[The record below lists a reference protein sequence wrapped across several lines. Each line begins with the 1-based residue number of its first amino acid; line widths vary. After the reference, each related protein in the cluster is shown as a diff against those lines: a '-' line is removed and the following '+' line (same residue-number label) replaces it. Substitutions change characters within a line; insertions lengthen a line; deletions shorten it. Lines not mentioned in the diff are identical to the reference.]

1 MGQAGNPRSG
11 CSHKGA
17 GGVGRLGG
25 ISPKATNPVFKERLA
40 VRLNIA
46 AKALEG
52 KDYLMGKTF
61 TVADAYLYT
70 VLRWSPRMNV
80 DLSPWPVLQAYM
92 ERIAARPAVK
102 AAMAE
107 EGL

>member
-1 MGQAGNPRSG
+1 
-11 CSHKGA
+11 
-17 GGVGRLGG
+17 
-25 ISPKATNPVFKERLA
+25 
-40 VRLNIA
+40 
-46 AKALEG
+46 
-52 KDYLMGKTF
+52 MGKTF

-102 AAMAE
+102 TAMAE
-107 EGL
+107 EGLQASRNRGPSRITRYT